1 MAENRTPTRRN
12 DVIRCQ
18 NCGEDYSVTYKRCPF
33 CDEMQM
39 TRRNSGRS
47 SSRGGSSRSSGY
59 RSIDPYDDRRDDLD
73 DTRHSSRRDVRY
85 DDQYDEDY
93 DDQYDEEDNTYTG
106 RRSGASRP
114 SGGKRLAPST
124 RSSRSGGGYGNYG
137 DFNLLRIIGIV
148 VPLVLIVAAAYIVI
162 TVLGPMISAGRGEN
176 PDASGSPGIES
187 PLPSDSS
194 SPEPSASGSSD
205 PQVSEPVVVTPVPSG
220 VTAITLDKSD
230 FTLTSNES
238 YRIRATLTPADASD
252 TVTWSVDNPDVL
264 RVAQDGTVTNTN
276 TTNSKVTVTVTASC
290 GDVSATCLV
299 RCNPGSTADPQPSST
314 GGSSSG
320 GTVNTGSAVISNA
333 GDGLRVRSG
342 PGTSYDILASLTNGN
357 QVTVVESAGD
367 GWYKITFDGTG
378 GTKVTGYVLG
388 EYLTNQ

>member
-1 MAENRTPTRRN
+1 MSNTTT
-12 DVIRCQ
+12 
-18 NCGEDYSVTYKRCPF
+18 S
-33 CDEMQM
+33 M
-39 TRRNSGRS
+39 TRTMTISTM
-47 SSRGGSSRSSGY
+47 
-59 RSIDPYDDRRDDLD
+59 RRITHIPAVAPALPGPAAVSAWLPA
-73 DTRHSSRRDVRY
+73 HAAP
-85 DDQYDEDY
+85 
-93 DDQYDEEDNTYTG
+93 
-106 RRSGASRP
+106 GAV
-114 SGGKRLAPST
+114 A
-124 RSSRSGGGYGNYG
+124 GYGNYS

-176 PDASGSPGIES
+176 PDASDSPGIES

-194 SPEPSASGSSD
+194 SPKPSTSGSSD

-238 YRIRATLTPADASD
+238 YRIRATLTPADASE

-290 GDVSATCLV
+290 GDVSVTCLV

-320 GTVNTGSAVISNA
+320 GAVNTGSAVISNA
-333 GDGLRVRSG
+333 GGGCGSG
-342 PGTSYDILASLTNGN
+342 PVPAPPM
-357 QVTVVESAGD
+357 
-367 GWYKITFDGTG
+367 TFWPA
-378 GTKVTGYVLG
+378 
-388 EYLTNQ
+388 